1 MKCFGTDSY
10 TSVYRKMNDFEINM
24 TQLYIRMTNALEQMR
39 SAMRRAVER
48 GDADSSG
55 STLRVMG
62 VVAIVLAVVAVL
74 GAAAFNVANTAVIQL
89 GQR

>member
-1 MKCFGTDSY
+1 MSK
-10 TSVYRKMNDFEINM
+10 FEFNM
-24 TQLYIRMTNALEQMR
+24 MRLYIQVTNAPALWLDALRR
-39 SAMRRAVER
+39 SAER

-62 VVAIVLAVVAVL
+62 VVALVLAVVAVL
-74 GAAAFNVANTAVIQL
+74 GAAAFNVANTAVVQL